1 MYLKQ
6 DYDAERK
13 RYEGNGI
20 KKEKVVSRQPI
31 FINLKSNTMK
41 NTLQMYDIFESCT
54 KDSAKKSYLKTLFN
68 NRTSIFS
75 KFLSI
80 RIIFPYNPL
89 PIEKYNVNE
98 SLS

>member
-1 MYLKQ
+1 
-6 DYDAERK
+6 
-13 RYEGNGI
+13 
-20 KKEKVVSRQPI
+20 
-31 FINLKSNTMK
+31 
-41 NTLQMYDIFESCT
+41 MYDIFESCT